1 MNSIHGNVHATSV
14 SDEDDLVWLAT
25 GKATVQLYGLVLNSL
40 LEQTIPLSESMWY
53 WDDVLGSYIKTSLYM
68 LQTSP
73 IRFFNASQEIYREA
87 KSRYTSKYSV
97 RDAAEESKQTL
108 AEGWKQFYRLVQ
120 DSIKDRSLV
129 QARTRILTPFALSR
143 TEARQKQERLK
154 KLREQ
159 SATAIG
165 LLVDEGMAFPT
176 VHEVQIERVDWRST
190 VAKSVTILESILHHS
205 RSIENNVS
213 DYEYNV
219 IDTIDN
225 TENSDQPSQLTA
237 RMLHILNEHLPQE
250 ERSAR
255 VMALDCGM
263 PSRWVRYWIPGVIL
277 LLSGSTLLRIF
288 ANRRAEITT
297 WIREAGQ
304 TTVDFWQNWVIEP
317 TRRLIGTIR
326 HDENTEL
333 ALMSKDSLK
342 SDRESLERMVVD
354 FAVENP
360 ENGRAYNETE
370 IAAIRAKVK
379 EGDLTPVLRAYE
391 QEMKSPIVRAV
402 TGNLIR
408 ALLIQIQKTKVD
420 VEVAIGGIDSLL
432 KSQELL
438 FGFVGVAPGILLSYF
453 VAQWLRGVLGGRRG
467 IRQSQQKGETI
478 RLLRYANIDDI
489 EAPLT

>member
-1 MNSIHGNVHATSV
+1 
-14 SDEDDLVWLAT
+14 LAT
-25 GKATVQLYGLVLNSL
+25 GKATVQLYGVILSSL

-53 WDDVLGSYIKTSLYM
+53 WDDILGSYVRTGLYM

-73 IRFFNASQEIYREA
+73 MRFFSASKDIYHEA
-87 KSRYTSKYSV
+87 KSRYQSDFSIQ
-97 RDAAEESKQTL
+97 DAAEESRQNL
-108 AEGWKQFYRLVQ
+108 IDGWRQFYRLVQ
-120 DSIKDRSLV
+120 DSIRDRSLV
-129 QARTRILTPFALSR
+129 QARGHILSPFALSR
-143 TEARQKQERLK
+143 TEARHKQERLK

-165 LLVDEGMAFPT
+165 LLVDEGLAFPADPET
-176 VHEVQIERVDWRST
+176 QPEHIDWRST
-190 VAKSVTILESILHHS
+190 VAKSVTILESLLHHS
-205 RSIENNVS
+205 RSIEGSVGE
-213 DYEYNV
+213 YEYNV
-219 IDTIDN
+219 IETIDN
-225 TENSDQPSQLTA
+225 AETEDQPSQLAA
-237 RMLHILNEHLPQE
+237 RLLHILDAHLPQQE
-250 ERSAR
+250 SSTQA
-255 VMALDCGM
+255 MATEYGM
-263 PSRWVRYWIPGVIL
+263 PSRWIRYWIPGVVL

-304 TTVDFWQNWVIEP
+304 TSLDFWQNWVIEP

-326 HDENTEL
+326 HDESTEL
-333 ALMSKDSLK
+333 AIMSKDSLR

-370 IAAIRAKVK
+370 IATIRAKVK

-391 QEMKSPIVRAV
+391 QEMKSPVVRAV

-453 VAQWLRGVLGGRRG
+453 VLQWARGVFGGRRG
-467 IRQSQQKGETI
+467 VRQGQQKGEAI
-478 RLLRYANIDDI
+478 RLLRFVTSVSI
-489 EAPLT
+489 ERC